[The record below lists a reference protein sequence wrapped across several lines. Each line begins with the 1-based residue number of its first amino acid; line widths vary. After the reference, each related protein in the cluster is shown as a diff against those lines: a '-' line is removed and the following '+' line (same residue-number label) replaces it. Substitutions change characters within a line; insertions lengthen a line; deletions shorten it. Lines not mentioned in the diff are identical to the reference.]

1 MANFETAYKIT
12 MTNEGGYT
20 DDPTDRGGETYCG
33 ISRKYNPQWQGWKV
47 IDIHKKLYDFPNNIK
62 GHALLST
69 YVKDFYKKNY
79 WDVNKLDYVMSQNV
93 ANEMFDTGVNMGV
106 KVAAQFLQ
114 HSLNILN
121 KRGTVWDNVDTDGI
135 VGNGTLT
142 ALHACLDYRGDE
154 TLYKVMNVLQGY
166 HYIKIMMNRE
176 DQEKF
181 AYGWFSRVEFIKK

>member
-1 MANFETAYKIT
+1 LI
-12 MTNEGGYT
+12 
-20 DDPTDRGGETYCG
+20 
-33 ISRKYNPQWQGWKV
+33 
-47 IDIHKKLYDFPNNIK
+47 
-62 GHALLST
+62 
-69 YVKDFYKKNY
+69 
-79 WDVNKLDYVMSQNV
+79 
-93 ANEMFDTGVNMGV
+93 

-121 KRGTVWDNVDTDGI
+121 KRGTVWTNIATDGVI
-135 VGNGTLT
+135 GNGTLT

-181 AYGWFSRVEFIKK
+181 AYGWFNRVEFIKK